1 MRMPMR
7 LLKTVCLC
15 SVALTT
21 GCGNKGAD
29 PQVSAADQQKI
40 AAQQRQTAVNM
51 QISQINNSNL
61 PPDQKQ
67 RLIDQLRTSGPR

>member
-1 MRMPMR
+1 MQ
-7 LLKTVCLC
+7 LLKAVCIC

-21 GCGNKGAD
+21 GCGNKGGET
-29 PQVSAADQQKI
+29 QLSAADQQKI
-40 AAQQRQTAVNM
+40 TAQQRQAAVNM

-67 RLIDQLRTSGPR
+67 RLIDQVRTSGPR